1 LNDESERSNQER
13 MMAKQRKL
21 IPLRLWFFRKKGNSK
36 GFTLIELLVAL
47 FIGGVIVSLLL
58 FTVVQLLQTNQ
69 REAARSDTQRE
80 MQMAID
86 YISRD
91 LREAVF
97 VYDGNCLSAPA
108 PALGLT
114 CPGLTTANYLPDEI
128 AGRGANGDNLP
139 VLAFWRVDPL
149 PQPLVDRCERNAAAI
164 ATTTN
169 SANLPA
175 EIVGVPCIS
184 RQMYTLVVYSLS
196 RRNEDNWRGKAR
208 IKRYQIPQFTFTPTA
223 NGTGNPQ
230 PTPGWYYPAGQDT
243 NFSRWPLSASGT
255 ANLQVGIPTVS
266 VNTPNQVLV
275 DFVDG
280 NGSVSPNNTPA
291 STPACPAPAAD
302 YVITPTTATAS
313 GFRGFYVCVKGAIS
327 NGTLNQEVV
336 VRIQGNAAGR
346 PGIPRDRASVPIP
359 METRVL
365 VRGVLNKV

>member
-1 LNDESERSNQER
+1 
-13 MMAKQRKL
+13 MAKQKRL
-21 IPLRLWFFRKKGNSK
+21 HPLRLWFFRKKSNSK

-69 REAARSDTQRE
+69 REAGRSDTQRE
-80 MQMAID
+80 MQMALD
-86 YISRD
+86 YIARD

-97 VYDGNCLSAPA
+97 VYDGNCLAAPPA
-108 PALGLT
+108 ALGLT
-114 CPGLTTANYLPDEI
+114 CPGLTTAPYLPDEI
-128 AGRGANGDNLP
+128 AGRGANADNLP

-149 PQPLVDRCERNAAAI
+149 PQPLIERCENNAAAI

-184 RQMYTLVVYSLS
+184 RQMYTLVVYSLN
-196 RRNEDNWRGKAR
+196 RRDEDNWRGKAR

-223 NGTGNPQ
+223 NGAGNPQ

-255 ANLQVGIPTVS
+255 ANLQVGTPAVNL
-266 VNTPNQVLV
+266 NTPNQVLV
-275 DFVDG
+275 DFVDD
-280 NGSVSPNNTPA
+280 NGSVSPNNTLA
-291 STPACPAPAAD
+291 STPVCPAPATNPLTD
-302 YVITPTTATAS
+302 YVLTPTDATAR
-313 GFRGFYVCVKGAIS
+313 GFRGFYVCVKGSSS
-327 NGTLNQEVV
+327 NGTLNQEVI

-346 PGIPRDRASVPIP
+346 PGIPRNRANVSIP